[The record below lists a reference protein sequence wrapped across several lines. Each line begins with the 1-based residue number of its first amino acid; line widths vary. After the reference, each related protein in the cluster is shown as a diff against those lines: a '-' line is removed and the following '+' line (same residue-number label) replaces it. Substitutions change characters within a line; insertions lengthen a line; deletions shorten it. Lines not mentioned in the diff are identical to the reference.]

1 MAVTLTTTADAF
13 AEKLIGEKGS
23 VTDPET
29 GEITGTPKKRSKLD
43 AGTKYAM

>member
-1 MAVTLTTTADAF
+1 MTSTTTADTF

-29 GEITGTPKKRSKLD
+29 GEITGPPKKKGGSDAASKY
-43 AGTKYAM
+43 GF